1 MQSQQTAAGHPTRVE
16 RCDGA
21 TVFTGLQLARTIT
34 KFDELG
40 VPTIGIVPIIAMLI
54 RHRAIVSGRA
64 LSAVRRPKYISV
76 PIAHPTPPGRC
87 PIVGYT
93 DWLKDFER
101 RLALHDEGVA
111 ALARDLAARTSWDVH
126 AKAPGFTPAA
136 PRAGRP
142 PDVQCDRGVESPP
155 VLFEVELP
163 ETLVRR
169 ETVRR
174 LSTLVDGELE
184 MRVVMIADDDD
195 HTETIREA
203 GRLLRCVGLEI
214 HVAAI
219 SPHSDTLTG
228 ADW

>member
-1 MQSQQTAAGHPTRVE
+1 MVSAHG
-16 RCDGA
+16 RC
-21 TVFTGLQLARTIT
+21 
-34 KFDELG
+34 
-40 VPTIGIVPIIAMLI
+40 
-54 RHRAIVSGRA
+54 
-64 LSAVRRPKYISV
+64 AVRRPKYISV
-76 PIAHPTPPGRC
+76 RIVHPTRPGRC

-101 RLALHDEGVA
+101 RLALHDDGVA

-126 AKAPGFTPAA
+126 AEAPGFTPAA

-142 PDVQCDRGVESPP
+142 PDVQCDRGIDSP

-174 LSTLVDGELE
+174 LSTLHDGALE

-203 GRLLRCVGLEI
+203 SRLLRCIGLDI

>member
-1 MQSQQTAAGHPTRVE
+1 MPSGGQSTFGS
-16 RCDGA
+16 D
-21 TVFTGLQLARTIT
+21 
-34 KFDELG
+34 
-40 VPTIGIVPIIAMLI
+40 
-54 RHRAIVSGRA
+54 
-64 LSAVRRPKYISV
+64 RPPNSPWEI
-76 PIAHPTPPGRC
+76 

-126 AKAPGFTPAA
+126 AEAPGFTPAA

-174 LSTLVDGELE
+174 LSTLLDGTLE
-184 MRVVMIADDDD
+184 MRVVMIAEDED
-195 HTETIREA
+195 HTEAIREA
-203 GRLLRCVGLEI
+203 SRLLRCVGLDI

>member
-1 MQSQQTAAGHPTRVE
+1 
-16 RCDGA
+16 
-21 TVFTGLQLARTIT
+21 
-34 KFDELG
+34 
-40 VPTIGIVPIIAMLI
+40 MLI
-54 RHRAIVSGRA
+54 RHRATVSAQA
-64 LSAVRRPKYISV
+64 LGAVRRPEYFSV
-76 PIAHPTPPGRC
+76 GSSAPTRSGRC

-101 RLALHDEGVA
+101 RLALHDKGVA
-111 ALARDLAARTSWDVH
+111 VLARDLAARTSWDVH
-126 AKAPGFTPAA
+126 AEAPGFTPAA

-174 LSTLVDGELE
+174 LSTLLGGALE

-203 GRLLRCVGLEI
+203 TRLLRCIGLDI